1 MVKVKGND
9 APVDTEGNCWLFVMG
24 YGSMYHEIGSGIER
38 NIWLS
43 DLPTEHF
50 PLNQHCYRNHLYIKV
65 LQWLDIIL

>member
-9 APVDTEGNCWLFVMG
+9 TAVDAEGNYGLFVMG

-50 PLNQHCYRNHLYIKV
+50 PLSHHYYRNHLYIKV
-65 LQWLDIIL
+65 L